1 MKSRITFLVIGLF
14 VAGAVQA
21 QTRPTTTSP
30 TKPASSTA
38 ANRYSVRPPATSASP
53 TPVSPNRQQELYD
66 QYHGVSK
73 KSVAPTPSSTAP
85 MERQAV
91 SRPASRPAPATPTA
105 PVATVAERPVSSDG
119 STSGVRIG
127 IRGGIT
133 RYVLLEKS
141 GGIIDPAIGF
151 VGGVVFNVGRG
162 TLSFQPELNYARY
175 GMKINDPFTNT
186 TLTLNSDQFEVPL
199 FLKIASGSVNSTRF
213 FVNIGPYGAY
223 TSSVSV
229 NGQKGSL
236 EGVPGRFSFGAAAG
250 VGAALKA
257 GPGHVTFELRGLY
270 ELGTSDRKISTDS
283 KTILSQAT
291 VGYMFPLGGR

>member
-1 MKSRITFLVIGLF
+1 MKSRIIFLLVSLLIVG
-14 VAGAVQA
+14 VAQA
-21 QTRPTTTSP
+21 QTRPTATSP
-30 TKPASSTA
+30 AKPASSTA
-38 ANRYSVRPPATSASP
+38 ATRYSVRPPATSASP
-53 TPVSPNRQQELYD
+53 TSVSPNRQQELYD

-73 KSVAPTPSSTAP
+73 KPGTPTPSSTTP

-105 PVATVAERPVSSDG
+105 PIATVAERPVSSDG

-133 RYVLLEKS
+133 RSVFLEKS
-141 GGIIDPAIGF
+141 SGIIDPAIGF
-151 VGGVVFNVGRG
+151 VGGIVFNVGKG

-175 GMKINDPFTNT
+175 AMKISDPFTNT
-186 TLTLNSDQFEVPL
+186 TLTLDSDQFEVPL

-223 TSSVSV
+223 TSSISI
-229 NGQKGSL
+229 NGKKGSL
-236 EGVPGRFSFGAAAG
+236 DNAPERFSFGAAAG
-250 VGAALKA
+250 IGAALKA
-257 GPGHVTFELRGLY
+257 GPGHLTIELRGLY
-270 ELGTSDRKISTDS
+270 PLGTTDSKISTDS